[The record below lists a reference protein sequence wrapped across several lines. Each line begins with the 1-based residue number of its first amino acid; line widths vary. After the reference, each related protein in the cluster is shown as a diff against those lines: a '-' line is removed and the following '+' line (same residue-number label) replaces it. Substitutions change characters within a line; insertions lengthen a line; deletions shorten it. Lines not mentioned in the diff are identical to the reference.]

1 MTLPYFGCLGL
12 FERVNNRCRL
22 GSVQD
27 LRLKS
32 KIKMTNQNSKRLF
45 AFYNEIL
52 RLRSGQV
59 LIFDIKFHQVMVAGL
74 MFNGSPVGFGVIV

>member
-1 MTLPYFGCLGL
+1 
-12 FERVNNRCRL
+12 
-22 GSVQD
+22 
-27 LRLKS
+27 LKS